1 MFIPPPPL
9 PRKIADQL
17 PFNRAAFAIE
27 TGTNAGAE
35 LHYVDEGDR
44 DAPAVVMV
52 HGNPT
57 WSFLWRK
64 VIAALPDF
72 RCIAPDLLGLGY
84 SSPLPRIEDH
94 SIEVHVCAVVSL
106 IEALELEEFI
116 LVGQDWGGPISM
128 GVGRALSDRV
138 RGIVLGNTSI
148 LVPDRPLGTW
158 FHRFARTPVLS
169 DIVFRG
175 LGFPQST
182 LWSVQGDRG
191 SIRGKVSAA
200 YRHPLRKVRNRI
212 APLAL
217 ARMVPD
223 GPDHPSVAPLREIE
237 AWAKAF
243 SGPMAL
249 VWGTEDPILGRA
261 LKRHRR
267 EFPKAT
273 VTITDAGH
281 FLQEEVPDAIADAI
295 KDVRTRA
302 TAPER

>member
-27 TGTNAGAE
+27 EGPNAGAE
-35 LHYVDEGDR
+35 LHYLDEGDR

-64 VIAALPDF
+64 VIAELPQY

-84 SSPLPRIEDH
+84 SSSLPRIEDH
-94 SIEVHVCAVVSL
+94 SVAGHVAAVVSL

-128 GVGRALSDRV
+128 GVGRALSEQV
-138 RGIVLGNTSI
+138 RGIVLGNTSV

-191 SIRGKVSAA
+191 SIRGRVAAA
-200 YRHPLRKVRNRI
+200 YRHPLRKIRTRI

-223 GPDHPSVAPLREIE
+223 GPDHPSVPTLREIE
-237 AWAKAF
+237 AWVRAF
-243 SGPMAL
+243 EGPMAL

-261 LKRHRR
+261 LNRHRR
-267 EFPKAT
+267 SFPRAT

-281 FLQEEVPDAIADAI
+281 FLQEEVPDAMADAI
-295 KDVRTRA
+295 RDVWARA
-302 TAPER
+302 GGPGR